1 MTELIRSA
9 TPLFLAAAG
18 VAIALA
24 ALLTP
29 DLSDAKFAAGLGL
42 ASSAI
47 TGAAGLAQ
55 SSAREAKVSVT
66 PGKIEA
72 EDRQVE

>member
-1 MTELIRSA
+1 MAELIRAA
-9 TPLFLAAAG
+9 TPIFLGAAG

-24 ALLTP
+24 ALLAP

-42 ASSAI
+42 AASAI

-55 SSAREAKVSVT
+55 SSERQAKVSVS

-72 EDRQVE
+72 GDREVQ